1 MSMDVNANIFPGIFK
16 AYDIRGVVDTHLRP
30 DVVQLIGQ
38 ALATLYPQCKRVVV
52 GRDGRLTSTEL
63 AHSLIAGLMS
73 AGVDV
78 IDIGEVPTPVL
89 YFATHHYQTGSG
101 LMITGSH
108 NPPEYNG
115 IKMVM
120 AENTLFGEQIQAIQ
134 QCILAG
140 DFAQGQGHCER
151 VDVLDAYI
159 NKITADIQL
168 ERPLKIAVDCGNGV
182 AGPSAVKLFQQ
193 LGCQVTEL
201 YCEIDGTFPNH
212 HPNPSEVENLD
223 DLINTVNI
231 HSLDLGLAF
240 DGDGDRVGIIDDQG
254 QILFPDRQMMLY
266 AKDVL
271 SRHPGAEIIFDVK
284 STRNLAHYIEQ
295 AGGKATMWK
304 TGHSFMKKKMKET
317 GALLAGEMSGHIFF
331 KERWFGF
338 DDGLYAA
345 ARMLEIIAKQTQAA
359 STVFSK
365 LPNDIN
371 TPEIVVHLAH
381 DGQQH
386 EFIQRFV
393 ESCSFTQA
401 EVSTIDG
408 IRADFPDGW
417 GLVRASNTTPSIVIR
432 FEAKSEAALTRIKNE
447 FKRQILAID
456 NSLNLPI

>member
-1 MSMDVNANIFPGIFK
+1 MDINASIYPGIFK

-30 DVVQLIGQ
+30 DVVHLIGQ
-38 ALATLYPQCKRVVV
+38 ALATLYPQVKRVVV
-52 GRDGRLTSTEL
+52 GRDGRLTSPQL
-63 AHSLIAGLMS
+63 AESLIAGLMS

-89 YFATHHYQTGSG
+89 YFATHHCRTGSG

-120 AENTLFGEQIQAIQ
+120 AENTLFGDMIQDIY
-134 QCILAG
+134 QCILAA
-140 DFAQGQGHCER
+140 DFTQGQGQCER
-151 VDVLDAYI
+151 IDIMDAYI
-159 NKITADIQL
+159 NTITTDIQL
-168 ERPLKIAVDCGNGV
+168 DRPLKIGIDCGNGV
-182 AGPSAVKLFQQ
+182 AGPSALKLFQQ
-193 LGCQVTEL
+193 LGCQITEL

-223 DLINTVNI
+223 DLIHAVKT

-254 QILFPDRQMMLY
+254 HILFPDRQMMLY
-266 AKDVL
+266 AEDVL
-271 SRHPGAEIIFDVK
+271 SRNPGAEIIFDVK
-284 STRNLAHYIEQ
+284 STRNLAHYINQ
-295 AGGKATMWK
+295 VGGKPTMWK
-304 TGHSFMKKKMKET
+304 TGHSFIKKKMKET

-345 ARMLEIIAKQTQAA
+345 ARMLEILAKQVQPA
-359 STVFSK
+359 SVLFSQ

-371 TPEIVVHLAH
+371 TPEIVVHLAQ

-393 ESCSFTQA
+393 ESCSFKQA

-408 IRADFPDGW
+408 IRADFSDGW

-432 FEAKSEAALTRIKNE
+432 FEAESETALTRIKNE
-447 FKRQILAID
+447 FKRQILAVD

>member
-1 MSMDVNANIFPGIFK
+1 MSIDVNSNIFPGLFK
-16 AYDIRGVVDTHLRP
+16 AYDIRGVVETHLRP
-30 DVVQLIGQ
+30 EVVKLIGQ
-38 ALATLYPQCKRVVV
+38 ALATLHPQCKRVVV
-52 GRDGRLTSTEL
+52 GRDGRLTSAKL
-63 AHSLIAGLMS
+63 ADSLIAGLMS
-73 AGVDV
+73 ADIEV

-89 YFATHHYQTGSG
+89 YFATHYCQTGSG

-120 AENTLFGEQIQAIQ
+120 AENTLFGDMIQDIY
-134 QCILAG
+134 QCILTG
-140 DFAQGQGHCER
+140 DFAQGQGSYQR
-151 VDVLDAYI
+151 MDILDAYI
-159 NKITADIQL
+159 DTITADIKL
-168 ERPLKIAVDCGNGV
+168 DRPLNIAVDCGNGV
-182 AGPSAVKLFQQ
+182 AGPSALKLFQQ
-193 LGCQVTEL
+193 LGCQVTPL
-201 YCEIDGTFPNH
+201 FCEIDGTFPNH

-223 DLINTVNI
+223 DLINTVDA

-254 QILFPDRQMMLY
+254 DILFPDRQMMLY

-271 SRHPGAEIIFDVK
+271 SRNPGAEIIFDVK
-284 STRNLAHYIEQ
+284 STRNLAHYINQ

-345 ARMLEIIAKQTQAA
+345 ARMLEIIAKQAQPT
-359 STVFSK
+359 STLFSQ